1 MIYTDGGRQAA
12 GYRGSAGDCAC
23 RSIAVAAQLPYQ
35 AVYHII
41 NAAASRERVTTRKRS
56 RSSARGGVYGTTMRA
71 VLKDLGWTWVPTMQ
85 IGSGCHVHLRSDE
98 LPAGRIIVRLSKH
111 YTCLIDG
118 IIHDTHDPSRNGTRC
133 VYGYWT
139 QEETT

>member
-23 RSIAVAAQLPYQ
+23 RAIAVGAQLPYQ

-41 NAAASRERVTTRKRS
+41 NAAAARERVTARKRS
-56 RSSARGGVYGTTMRA
+56 RSSARGGVYGSTMRA
-71 VLKDLGWTWVPTMQ
+71 VLKDLGWTWVPTMR
-85 IGSGCHVHLRSDE
+85 IGSGCRVHLRSDE
-98 LPAGRIIVRLSKH
+98 MPTGRIIVRLSKH
-111 YTCLIDG
+111 YTYMIDG

-139 QEETT
+139 Q